1 MRAALERLVQ
11 WVRDVHGALGTAD
24 PPSWKPDRLE
34 YDVKLAA
41 TTPDGRAVGLA
52 AYPGRFGEFDWY
64 SFDQLGPGDRVPER
78 EPAATTRSLV
88 PINVRFRG
96 MPNSRWWHF
105 ERGSM
110 NLADVKADRSELAKL
125 VLIDFMLVHGNDWFV
140 VPFTQEVGTLCRV
153 EAVLVHDV
161 FGDTTLVPAA
171 NAQTGPPTERW
182 SLFSATA
189 QGTAGTADYFVLPP
203 SAPSATQNGE
213 RLEEVRFLR
222 DEMLN
227 SAWGSSTP
235 SRTGWDRRGRGT
247 SARWRSRP
255 CTRPSSTTRH
265 RP

>member
-1 MRAALERLVQ
+1 VAAPNQGAVRTALERLVQ

-41 TTPDGRAVGLA
+41 TTPDGRAVALA

-140 VPFTQEVGTLCRV
+140 VPFTQEVGRC
-153 EAVLVHDV
+153 
-161 FGDTTLVPAA
+161 
-171 NAQTGPPTERW
+171 
-182 SLFSATA
+182 
-189 QGTAGTADYFVLPP
+189 AG
-203 SAPSATQNGE
+203 
-213 RLEEVRFLR
+213 
-222 DEMLN
+222 
-227 SAWGSSTP
+227 
-235 SRTGWDRRGRGT
+235 SR
-247 SARWRSRP
+247 RS
-255 CTRPSSTTRH
+255 SSTTCSATRRSCPPRTR
-265 RP
+265 RPVRRPSAGRSSA